1 MKWTTTTHTPDKTI
15 LGLSEGFH
23 DAGACVVRNGHI
35 LSATHSER
43 FSRKK
48 NDRWLHQSQMVDADV
63 VAFYEKPWLKK
74 TRQLYAGQGWKKT
87 HTKYDVAYS
96 HHETHAAAGFYTS
109 PFDECN
115 ILVIDS
121 IGEWDTISV
130 WKGQVEKGALGHKVP
145 KMKKVYSEKYPF
157 SLGLFYSAITQ
168 RIGLKPNE
176 DEYITMGMAA
186 YGQPLHVSELR
197 TYMYSNCHKGI
208 GNVIPHA
215 SNEDL
220 AASAQNMIEN
230 EILHYVREHCD
241 SPNLVFMG
249 GVALNCVANSRIQT
263 ELGKNMWIMPNPGDC
278 GSSLGAAALAYG
290 KKLKWKGPY
299 LGTNICQEIN
309 PREVAE
315 YLYDNAYCGI
325 ANGRAEF
332 GPRALGNRSLLA
344 DPRRE
349 IKDTVN
355 QIKRRQLFRPFAP
368 AIMEEYADEYFE
380 GPMNEYM
387 QFVAKAKHDYSSV
400 THVDGTARVQI
411 VRKDCQSVLRPIL
424 EEWYEKTGV
433 PMLLNTSLNIKGQ
446 PMVDT
451 WSDAEDFTKEYNVKV
466 F

>member
-1 MKWTTTTHTPDKTI
+1 MKI

-23 DAGACVVRNGHI
+23 DAGACVVENGYI

-43 FSRKK
+43 YSRKK

-63 VAFYEKPWLKK
+63 VAFYEKPWLKR

-87 HTKYDVAYS
+87 RTQYDVSFS
-96 HHETHAAAGFYTS
+96 HHQSHAAAGFYTS
-109 PFDECN
+109 SFNECN

-130 WKGQVEKGALGHKVP
+130 WKAWMDGDTP
-145 KMKKVYSEKYPF
+145 KMKKTISEKYPF

-186 YGQPLHVSELR
+186 YGQPIHVSELR

-208 GNVIPHA
+208 GNVLPQA

-230 EILHYVREHCD
+230 EILYYVREHCD

-299 LGTNICQEIN
+299 LGTNIEREIN
-309 PREVAE
+309 PKDVVHHLLDYSVCGVAH
-315 YLYDNAYCGI
+315 
-325 ANGRAEF
+325 GRAEF
-332 GPRALGNRSLLA
+332 GPRALGNRSLLG
-344 DPRRE
+344 DPRLH

-355 QIKRRQLFRPFAP
+355 DIKQRQRFRPFAP
-368 AIMEEYADEYFE
+368 AILEEHADEYFE

-387 QFVAKAKHDYSSV
+387 QFVAKAKHDYDSV

-411 VRKDCQSVLRPIL
+411 VRKDCESVLRTIL
-424 EEWYEKTGV
+424 EEWYDATSC

-446 PMVDT
+446 PMVDNQK
-451 WSDAEDFTKEYNVKV
+451 DAEDFTRKYGVKV

>member
-1 MKWTTTTHTPDKTI
+1 MKI
-15 LGLSEGFH
+15 LGISEGFH
-23 DAGACVVRNGHI
+23 DAGACLIKDNEI
-35 LSATHSER
+35 LLATHSER
-43 FSRKK
+43 YSRKK

-63 VAFYEKPWLKK
+63 VAFYEKPWLKR
-74 TRQLYAGQGWKKT
+74 TRQLYAGQGWKT
-87 HTKYDVAYS
+87 ARTKYDVAFS
-96 HHETHAAAGFYTS
+96 HHKTHAAAGFYTS
-109 PFDECN
+109 SFDECN

-130 WKGQVEKGALGHKVP
+130 WEGWVEKGPLGQKVP
-145 KMKKVYSEKYPF
+145 KMKKIKSERYPF

-186 YGQPLHVSELR
+186 YGEPIHVSDLR
-197 TYMYSNCHKGI
+197 TYMYSNCHRGI
-208 GNVIPHA
+208 GNVLPEA
-215 SNEDL
+215 RNEDI

-230 EILHYVREHCD
+230 EILHYVQLYCKHD
-241 SPNLVFMG
+241 NLVFMG
-249 GVALNCVANSRIQT
+249 GVALNCVANSRIAA
-263 ELGKNMWIMPNPGDC
+263 LGKNMWIMPNPGDC

-299 LGTNICQEIN
+299 LGTNIEQEIN

-315 YLYDNAYCGI
+315 YLYDNAYCGV

-368 AIMEEYADEYFE
+368 AIMEEYADEYFS

-451 WSDAEDFTKEYNVKV
+451 WSDAEEFMKEYNVKV